1 MRISDWSSDV
11 CSSDLEITVIGV
23 GRQQRLMREPYF
35 ARTEAAARQRQH
47 RMMREAQRIFD
58 GLALIGHAIQQDLE
72 AHEMPIADAVI
83 LDLDPH
89 DRAVPLQM
97 TRAVAVVLA
106 DRRRLSHRHFQRY
119 ALCDAALA

>member
-11 CSSDLEITVIGV
+11 CSSDLGV

-89 DRAVPLQM
+89 DR
-97 TRAVAVVLA
+97 RSEE
-106 DRRRLSHRHFQRY
+106 RRGGTEGVITCSSRWSPYH
-119 ALCDAALA
+119 

>member
-11 CSSDLEITVIGV
+11 CSSDLGV

-58 GLALIGHAIQQDLE
+58 GLALIGHAIQPDLE

-89 DRAVPLQM
+89 DRALHLQM
-97 TRAVAVVLA
+97 TGAVALVLA
-106 DRRRLSHRHFQRY
+106 QIGRPSCRDRVCQYVWSSVV
-119 ALCDAALA
+119 AVSVK

>member
-1 MRISDWSSDV
+1 MIAAMEKDGIELFAELHRTV
-11 CSSDLEITVIGV
+11 EITVIGV

-83 LDLDPH
+83 LDLNPH
-89 DRAVPLQM
+89 DRSVHLQM
-97 TRAVAVVLA
+97 TRPEPGGLA
-106 DRRRLSHRHFQRY
+106 PPLQI
-119 ALCDAALA
+119 A